1 MKRGTDTIHFMCIMR
16 SKNYRRVGV
25 DGEDH
30 HVFHAFSVHIY
41 SLVRFAYSEMRK
53 CECIKQMRPSIDVTV
68 LIFIYSQQYA
78 TSIRTECYS
87 PMTNEL
93 NRTVSSHVIWVPS
106 KLPCSDFCPTT
117 IKPSTVEYCLLNPSS
132 RICYASAITN
142 KWIML
147 DFATTE
153 MPWAKCHGLMMRHWC
168 SITSSNMKHCSNV
181 YWNQTYQS
189 RRLFVVIHISNR
201 KWYTLW

>member
-1 MKRGTDTIHFMCIMR
+1 MVKIIMCFTR
-16 SKNYRRVGV
+16 SVYIFTAWC
-25 DGEDH
+25 DL
-30 HVFHAFSVHIY
+30 HI
-41 SLVRFAYSEMRK
+41 RKCENFK

-142 KWIML
+142 K
-147 DFATTE
+147 
-153 MPWAKCHGLMMRHWC
+153 
-168 SITSSNMKHCSNV
+168 
-181 YWNQTYQS
+181 
-189 RRLFVVIHISNR
+189 
-201 KWYTLW
+201 